1 MREEPGHKEKI
12 LRCLKYLIEQ
22 PYRFTQDE
30 IAQKTGQSTKTVGRN
45 FALLR
50 TLGFEVVEEQKRFA
64 LLPTGNMYRSL
75 EELLYFTE
83 QERKLLL
90 SAVDQYKYDGEA
102 ARRLK
107 PKLEALYDFQ
117 RLGHDFL
124 RRPYLERVDALNA
137 AIKGKYVV
145 VLRDYR
151 SSNSN
156 TVRDRRVEPFHVSVA
171 EDMLHAF
178 DCEKQLVRHFR
189 LSRIGR
195 VIELPDTP
203 WTGEAL
209 HVTERCDPFYIVSN
223 DQEQVSFEMTV
234 LAFNELVARF
244 PLAKQCT
251 ELSNSGTTYH
261 FSGRVNAKFLGL
273 SSFLLGFF
281 GEVVDIFAPDSLNTH
296 IHKELKAMIKKIN
309 KL

>member
-1 MREEPGHKEKI
+1 MGESLGTKVGI
-12 LRCLKYLIEQ
+12 LKCLKYLIEQ
-22 PYRFTQDE
+22 PYRFTRAE
-30 IAQKTGQSTKTVGRN
+30 IAAKMEVTEKTIKRH
-45 FALLR
+45 FDALSSV
-50 TLGFEVVEEQKRFA
+50 GFEVVEEQKRYA
-64 LLPTGNMYRSL
+64 LLPTSNMYRSL

-83 QERKLLL
+83 GERELLL
-90 SAVDQYKYDGEA
+90 SAVDQYRFDGKA

-117 RLGHDFL
+117 RMGHDFL
-124 RRPYLERVDALNA
+124 RRPYLERVDALGA
-137 AIKGKYVV
+137 AIKGKYAV

-156 TVRDRRVEPFHVSVA
+156 TVRDRQVEPFHVSVA

-178 DCEKQLVRHFR
+178 ECEKQVVRHFR

-195 VIELPDTP
+195 VVPLPDTP

-223 DQEQVSFEMTV
+223 DQEQVSFEMSV

-251 ELSNSGTTYH
+251 ELSNSGITYH

-273 SSFLLGFF
+273 SSFLLGFYS
-281 GEVVDIFAPDSLNTH
+281 EVKAIFAPESLKSH
-296 IHKELKAMIKKIN
+296 IANELQAMVEKFN